1 MTILIKDIGYL
12 LLFYLPV
19 GALVLW
25 FYRNAKKQKLES
37 VVPFAEL
44 KRRPAG
50 ESNRLRI
57 EELNEKIDL
66 WLMRIV
72 ILPIVVALYLTLAKP
87 SLAVV
92 IVFFL
97 LSAVSCAIA
106 YRRLRPL
113 IRARACYQLGFQ
125 GERYVAEELNQLM
138 ADGFHVFHDVP
149 FES

>member
-25 FYRNAKKQKLES
+25 FYRNAKKQKLEA
-37 VVPFAEL
+37 VAPFAEL

-50 ESNRLRI
+50 ESNRLYI
-57 EELNEKIDL
+57 EELNEKIDP
-66 WLMRIV
+66 WLMMIIIFP
-72 ILPIVVALYLTLAKP
+72 ILLALLLTLTKHNRT
-87 SLAVV
+87 VV

-97 LSAVSCAIA
+97 ASAVSCAIA

-125 GERYVAEELNQLM
+125 GSDTWPKSLT
-138 ADGFHVFHDVP
+138 
-149 FES
+149 S